1 MRGEGSQ
8 RRKPV
13 EKMNGERG
21 RRKGERRVGRR
32 KGRKEEREER
42 VERKERRGEK
52 RRENKSRVWNK
63 NVRTAVG
70 SRRVTDP
77 TASDKGRAER
87 NDEDGDRRKKRKIGR
102 SKIRNWERALLQG
115 RRAQREI

>member
-1 MRGEGSQ
+1 
-8 RRKPV
+8 
-13 EKMNGERG
+13 MNGE
-21 RRKGERRVGRR
+21 RRKGERKEEQRR
-32 KGRKEEREER
+32 KEKRNRRERGEESG
-42 VERKERRGEK
+42 VKKERRGQN

-77 TASDKGRAER
+77 TASDKGRAKR

-102 SKIRNWERALLQG
+102 SKI
-115 RRAQREI
+115 